1 MARQYKL
8 RLRDGTVLAV
18 DHGGLRT
25 WLIDDKAMVQPMGSR
40 VWRPLREV
48 LAQESVTVH
57 APRHEPHP
65 QARTIADEDIP
76 LIPVKPLVEAATPRV
91 PLTPPPRPAPPPP
104 PPPAAPA
111 PKSAA
116 PSAPAPRP
124 AAPPRAP
131 ARPPARA
138 AAPLVPE
145 APPQPAPPS
154 LADLPIIP
162 FKAPDPEPP
171 PRVRVSAAA
180 PPPAFDETDLGAELA
195 LVIQREVAEGKA
207 VIIDESELE
216 EIVIVEDDEAP
227 GARPP
232 AGKLVADTV
241 SAWTTW
247 LAPRAQKA
255 LSAVRMGA
263 AAAIAKV
270 AAARR
275 RAAATRA
282 AAPAPRREPLQ
293 APPSLGDM
301 PALRLA
307 GDKARRGL
315 RAGRNLLDAVRPRLK
330 RAAPLAVL
338 VAVAVVAAAT
348 SSLWMPLLKGLGSS
362 PSPPAA
368 GPDPAASPTLDP
380 SLPREVVAAIQQ
392 MPHLAPETVQL
403 VVATSPFAG
412 PEPPDVFRRA
422 RAALRRGASA
432 LTPDE
437 VQELAGLE
445 RAVLSRL
452 RPIER
457 ERVEAYDRVTTGRE
471 LLSGEDARVLGL
483 YARGARGLPPASRDR
498 LQALSAKAIG
508 AALRPVKP
516 AGPGGAQ
523 IR

>member
-48 LAQESVTVH
+48 LAQESVAVH
-57 APRHEPHP
+57 APRHEPPP

-76 LIPVKPLVEAATPRV
+76 LIPVKPLVEAATPRA
-91 PLTPPPRPAPPPP
+91 PATPPPRPAPPPP
-104 PPPAAPA
+104 PPPAPPA
-111 PKSAA
+111 PRSA
-116 PSAPAPRP
+116 PPAPAPRP

-131 ARPPARA
+131 ASPPARA

-180 PPPAFDETDLGAELA
+180 PPPALDETDLGAELA

-216 EIVIVEDDEAP
+216 EIVIVEDGDAP

-232 AGKLVADTV
+232 AGKVVADTV

-247 LAPRAQKA
+247 LVPRAQRA
-255 LSAVRMGA
+255 LSAVRTGTA
-263 AAAIAKV
+263 AALAKV

-282 AAPAPRREPLQ
+282 AAPAAAPAPPRKPLQ
-293 APPSLGDM
+293 
-301 PALRLA
+301 
-307 GDKARRGL
+307 
-315 RAGRNLLDAVRPRLK
+315 LK
-330 RAAPLAVL
+330 RVAPLAGL
-338 VAVAVVAAAT
+338 VAVALVAAAT
-348 SSLWMPLLKGLGSS
+348 YSLWIPLLEGLGSS
-362 PSPPAA
+362 KATPPAA
-368 GPDPAASPTLDP
+368 APAPAASPTLDP
-380 SLPREVVAAIQQ
+380 SLPSEVVAAIQQ

-412 PEPPDVFRRA
+412 PEPPEVFRRA

-432 LTPDE
+432 LTAE
-437 VQELAGLE
+437 EAQELADLE

-457 ERVEAYDRVTTGRE
+457 ERLQAYDRVTTGRE
-471 LLSGEDARVLGL
+471 LLSDEDARVLGL
-483 YARGARGLPPASRDR
+483 YARGARGLPAPSRDR
-498 LQALSAKAIG
+498 LRALSAKAIG
-508 AALRPVKP
+508 AALRPVRP
-516 AGPGGAQ
+516 AGPGGPE

>member
-48 LAQESVTVH
+48 LAQESVAVH
-57 APRHEPHP
+57 APRHEPP
-65 QARTIADEDIP
+65 PKARTIADEDIP
-76 LIPVKPLVEAATPRV
+76 LIPVKPLVEAATPRA
-91 PLTPPPRPAPPPP
+91 PATPPPRPAPPPP
-104 PPPAAPA
+104 VPPAPPAPRSAPPP
-111 PKSAA
+111 
-116 PSAPAPRP
+116 APAPRP

-131 ARPPARA
+131 ASPPARV

-154 LADLPIIP
+154 LEDLPIIP
-162 FKAPDPEPP
+162 FKAPEPP

-180 PPPAFDETDLGAELA
+180 PPPALDEADLGAELA

-216 EIVIVEDDEAP
+216 EIVIVEDDDAP

-232 AGKLVADTV
+232 AGKAVADTV

-247 LAPRAQKA
+247 LAPHAEKA
-255 LSAVRMGA
+255 LSAVRTGA
-263 AAAIAKV
+263 AAAVARV

-282 AAPAPRREPLQ
+282 AAPAPAAAPPRKPLQ
-293 APPSLGDM
+293 
-301 PALRLA
+301 
-307 GDKARRGL
+307 
-315 RAGRNLLDAVRPRLK
+315 LK
-330 RAAPLAVL
+330 RAAPLAGL
-338 VAVAVVAAAT
+338 VALALVAAAT
-348 SSLWMPLLKGLGSS
+348 YSLWMPLLEGLGSS
-362 PSPPAA
+362 QPTPPAA
-368 GPDPAASPTLDP
+368 APTPAASPTLDP

-392 MPHLAPETVQL
+392 MPHLTPETVQL

-412 PEPPDVFRRA
+412 PEPPEVFRRA
-422 RAALRRGASA
+422 RAALRRGAPA
-432 LTPDE
+432 LTPE
-437 VQELAGLE
+437 ETRELADLE
-445 RAVLSRL
+445 RAVASRL

-457 ERVEAYDRVTTGRE
+457 ERLQAYDRVTTGRE
-471 LLSGEDARVLGL
+471 LLSDEDARVLGL
-483 YARGARGLPPASRDR
+483 YARGARGLPVASRDR
-498 LQALSAKAIG
+498 LQALSAKAIT
-508 AALRPVKP
+508 AALRPARP
-516 AGPGGAQ
+516 AGPGGPE